1 LVVVVSLPEE
11 AVPEALVPKEGL
23 LIAFVVSLAPE
34 LPCEPESA
42 CALPVFC
49 GLLQAE
55 KAIPAIIIN
64 AKVNFFMFSFSF

>member
-34 LPCEPESA
+34 LPDEPESA
-42 CALPVFC
+42 RALPVFV
-49 GLLQAE
+49 GLLQAD
-55 KAIPAIIIN
+55 KTKPVAIKISN
-64 AKVNFFMFSFSF
+64 ANFFMIKDF